1 MNQQLKNLY
10 EASMTSPKL
19 IKKGGEYTKKFLTW
33 NLQQLKEGKTIYYAD
48 TTKLYNPITK
58 RIIKRVFD
66 KRSKVVKETKSFNA
80 KFPNRQG
87 STIIKREGDYEEFYD
102 PELWDETEG
111 SYAFPNS
118 LNEGEYLNEDEYI
131 PNKLLDNFQGESV
144 RVVIKFYEIDDRLED
159 PLYTSIFK
167 DVSSGTIY
175 DWITK
180 RKNNPGHSGDYNYI
194 INKIY
199 NVPKPPSKF
208 KNKIQSDYWRTLYK
222 NKIKYDFWVNSDFR
236 NIIACLLHNQ
246 IGCRLII
253 TRQINITP
261 VEIYQSFANGASHC
275 VLQPIDNWINAS
287 MDKASTKKAK
297 SRYVT
302 FRNKLHTYTQKS
314 GIEKIG
320 YFDIYKN
327 GVPQDKLQSL
337 CDELQIKISIETPF
351 NKDKYISHR
360 SVKKPLKHFHYIN
373 SSQNHVEVVNQP
385 IRENKGLTRFFK
397 VIQQKKDKVKH
408 NLSTCSFDDL
418 DDVEYTHADLEKIKR
433 ELLDKNQYFIFGRN
447 KNGIS
452 YIQTIDKIYRV
463 GDKLRDTCREFEKEW
478 NMESYKIDAIKNPD
492 LQKFINKG
500 THFNGTTDFKEL
512 PDISN
517 PSLRHDDMK
526 KAYSQFSTSKYYDGF
541 LGKITDF
548 RRVDN
553 FNEKGY
559 YFIDSLD
566 LSNSNPKFKFYNEK
580 MGWFRN
586 KNIYTDAEL
595 RFLRDVG
602 GKFIVKYGAFGT
614 KTRFKFSDDML
625 NKKHTIFK
633 SNKKKINISY
643 YALWVGKCASMNYN
657 KSFCMYGT
665 REYFNNIRD
674 EHNHIVYDEVYNEA
688 TISYPKQQLKNLMHI
703 SGQITAYQRLVI
715 MEQLLEMDESKI
727 YRVCVDGIY
736 YDDHQFKLNP
746 VFQDKRDSMT
756 FNNSPT
762 ENYLSNVFS
771 NSGLDT
777 EIEGI
782 RMGNEREYY
791 QSLLEL
797 GQGGSGK
804 TYSNIRDYGL
814 VDAIYIAPPWK
825 LARATEKEIKLL
837 EDCKIKVSV
846 KHRILNMEFCEKLQE
861 QYKVYIWDEVSQY
874 TEREKE
880 KILKIDGKH
889 IFLGDLGYQLE
900 PVIDEAGLSLI
911 FMLQDDDLCHEVAS
925 IKNNSQNPKDKKAL
939 CKSCLGYIKR
949 DKTHMKEFYKWCKT
963 EGHFEMNH
971 DNIDNVIVRTID
983 YRAKDCPKLQQLKID
998 LRKFIDKGR
1007 YSKNRLDIREQAIDH
1022 AKKYIKTISRGELQT
1037 IYKPTDLILASQHR
1051 HNSEYTNLFNTTEK
1065 YLVKNN
1071 TRDYNNGEIILHRP
1085 TEDIKVELTH
1095 GFTIH
1100 AIQGETID
1108 NPHRLFID
1116 TRNMFSDRMLYTAI
1130 SRARNIN
1137 QIFFI

>member
-10 EASMTSPKL
+10 DVSVTSPKL
-19 IKKGGEYTKKFLTW
+19 IKKGGEYTKKFLSW
-33 NLQQLKEGKTIYYAD
+33 NLQQLKQGKTIYYAD
-48 TTKLYNPITK
+48 PTKLYNPITK
-58 RIIKRVFD
+58 RIIKKVFD
-66 KRSKVVKETKSFNA
+66 KRSKSVKETKSFIS

-87 STIIKREGDYEEFYD
+87 STIIERVGDYDEFYD
-102 PELWDETEG
+102 PDLWDESEG
-111 SYAFPNS
+111 TYDNDNS
-118 LNEGEYLNEDEYI
+118 LNDDTYI
-131 PNKLLDNFQGESV
+131 PNKLLDNFEGESV
-144 RVVIKFYEIDDRLED
+144 RVVIKFYKLQNRLEE
-159 PLYTSIFK
+159 PFYQTISK
-167 DVSSGTIY
+167 DEPQEGEEESPTIY
-175 DWITK
+175 EWITK
-180 RKNNPGHSGDYNYI
+180 RQSSRDDTGNYNYI

-199 NVPKPPSKF
+199 NVPKLQSKSKKTNDNIRNTF
-208 KNKIQSDYWRTLYK
+208 KNQIR
-222 NKIKYDFWVNSDFR
+222 YDFWVNSDFQ
-236 NIIACLLHNQ
+236 NVIACLLHNE

-253 TRQINITP
+253 TKQINITP
-261 VEIYQSFANGASHC
+261 IEIFQSFANGHSNC
-275 VLQPIDNWINAS
+275 VLQPIDTWINAS
-287 MDKASTKKAK
+287 INKASNKKAK

-302 FRNKLHTYTQKS
+302 FHRKLHTYTQKS

-320 YFDIYKN
+320 YLDLYKN

-351 NKDKYISHR
+351 NKEKYISHR
-360 SVKKPLKHFHYIN
+360 SVKKPIKHFHYIN
-373 SSQNHVEVVNQP
+373 SSQNHVEIVNQP
-385 IRENKGLTRFFK
+385 IRENNGLTRFFK
-397 VIQQKKDKVKH
+397 VIQQKKDKLKH
-408 NLSTCSFDDL
+408 TLSTCSFDDL
-418 DDVEYTHADLEKIKR
+418 DDTEYTHADLEKIKKD
-433 ELLDKNQYFIFGRN
+433 LLEKDQYFIFGRN

-463 GDKLRDTCREFEKEW
+463 GDELRDTCREFEKDW
-478 NMESYKIDAIKNPD
+478 DMESYKIDAIKNPD

-500 THFNGTTDFKEL
+500 THFNGTTDFQAI
-512 PDISN
+512 PDGWN
-517 PSLRHDDMK
+517 DMNLRHDDMK
-526 KAYSQFSTSKYYDGF
+526 KAYSQFTTSNYYDGF

-553 FNEKGY
+553 YDEKGF

-580 MGWFRN
+580 MGWFIN
-586 KNIYTDAEL
+586 KNIYTDSEL

-614 KTRFKFSDDML
+614 RTCFKFSDDML
-625 NKKHTIFK
+625 NKKHTILK
-633 SNKKKINISY
+633 TNKKEINISY

-665 REYFNNIRD
+665 QEYFNNIKD
-674 EHNHIVYDEVYNEA
+674 ENNNIVYDEQYNEA

-703 SGQITAYQRLVI
+703 AGQITAYQRLVV
-715 MEQLLEMDESKI
+715 MEQLLEMDASKI

-736 YDDHQFKLNP
+736 YNDHKFKLNP

-762 ENYLSNVFS
+762 ENYLSNIFS
-771 NSGLDT
+771 NNGLDT
-777 EIEGI
+777 ELKGI
-782 RMGNEREYY
+782 RIGNEREYY
-791 QSLLEL
+791 KSQLEL

-804 TYSNIRDYGL
+804 TYSNIRDGGL

-825 LARATEKEIKLL
+825 LARATEREIKLL
-837 EDCKIKVSV
+837 DDSKIKVSV

-874 TEREKE
+874 TEKEKE

-911 FMLQDDDLCHEVAS
+911 FMLQDDDLKQEILS
-925 IKNNSQNPKDKKAL
+925 IKNNLINPKDKKAL
-939 CKSCLGYIKR
+939 CKSCLGYLKK
-949 DKTHMKEFYKWCKT
+949 DKTIMKEFYKWCKT
-963 EGHFEMNH
+963 EGHIEMND
-971 DNIDNVIVRTID
+971 DNIDKVIVRTTD

-1007 YSKNRLDIREQAIDH
+1007 YSKNRLDIRQQAVDH
-1022 AKKYIKTISRGELQT
+1022 AKKYIKTISRDDLKN

-1051 HNSEYTNLFNTTEK
+1051 HNSEYTNLFNNIEK

-1071 TRDYNNGEIILHRP
+1071 TRDFNNGQIILHKP
-1085 TEDIKVELTH
+1085 TDDIKVELTH